1 LLHQTITLCAG
12 SFILLAIYQVA
23 IRRVNIN
30 GG

>member
-1 LLHQTITLCAG
+1 LHQVITLVVG
-12 SFILLAIYQVA
+12 GFIVLAIYQVA